1 MTGKIPRGALT
12 GVDGRIYIYII
23 VDACR
28 AGAVRARAPREGTD
42 ATAVCIGRCFWTEV
56 LCQNIIMTLLYYST
70 PPPPLPR
77 ARARA
82 LARTLQYAP
91 QYGQSPVLRG
101 PRCNFKYITQS
112 LARAWEAPMS
122 TGT

>member
-56 LCQNIIMTLLYYST
+56 LCQNIIMTLFYYST
-70 PPPPLPR
+70 PPPPSHVHAH
-77 ARARA
+77 ARLRERCNMHRNMASLLCYAARDA
-82 LARTLQYAP
+82 TLNISHNR
-91 QYGQSPVLRG
+91 SPVLGR
-101 PRCNFKYITQS
+101 PR
-112 LARAWEAPMS
+112 
-122 TGT
+122 

>member
-56 LCQNIIMTLLYYST
+56 LCQNIIMTLLYYTT
-70 PPPPLPR
+70 PPPPPTCTRTR
-77 ARARA
+77 ACANA
-82 LARTLQYAP
+82 AICTAIW
-91 QYGQSPVLRG
+91 PVSCVTRPAMQL
-101 PRCNFKYITQS
+101 
-112 LARAWEAPMS
+112 
-122 TGT
+122 